1 MYTIYWSGSA
11 VSNDLYSVHITA
23 KYGVWF
29 DHFLFLFMWFQLNKV
44 IVSDD
49 CTSTRKC
56 VRRDGESVFEDL
68 GVNER
73 CHPSGMCGLKDGVRQ
88 CVCKDGYI
96 GDGVNECKSKYS
108 LLLISVSDIIKV
120 RIRYILSHF
129 FQNCV
134 VGNIFV
140 TRTLDV
146 TMVSASATE
155 VCLAMEWPHAK
166 VISQNMFFSVWF
178 LIVTQSIKN
187 FNIDT
192 ITFSPS
198 VPQSLVRA
206 WQAVIPIT
214 VPLTARWST
223 LWENA
228 NTLCPS
234 LIPRT
239 NVHSMWRSKTS
250 NGTKTLKFPSHD

>member
-1 MYTIYWSGSA
+1 MPSRQRGLHTSTLFPNININNTINVHNIFVVVSRIKWPQQCTYYYKIWS
-11 VSNDLYSVHITA
+11 LI
-23 KYGVWF
+23 

-120 RIRYILSHF
+120 RIRYILSLF
-129 FQNCV
+129 F
-134 VGNIFV
+134 
-140 TRTLDV
+140 RTV
-146 TMVSASATE
+146 WWE
-155 VCLAMEWPHAK
+155 
-166 VISQNMFFSVWF
+166 ISLSQE
-178 LIVTQSIKN
+178 
-187 FNIDT
+187 
-192 ITFSPS
+192 
-198 VPQSLVRA
+198 R
-206 WQAVIPIT
+206 
-214 VPLTARWST
+214 
-223 LWENA
+223 
-228 NTLCPS
+228 
-234 LIPRT
+234 
-239 NVHSMWRSKTS
+239 
-250 NGTKTLKFPSHD
+250 

>member
-108 LLLISVSDIIKV
+108 LLLSSVSDIIKV
-120 RIRYILSHF
+120 RIRYILSLFSELCGGKYLCHKNARCDNGICQCNRGLF
-129 FQNCV
+129 GDGVTTCQ
-134 VGNIFV
+134 GN
-140 TRTLDV
+140 
-146 TMVSASATE
+146 
-155 VCLAMEWPHAK
+155 
-166 VISQNMFFSVWF
+166 
-178 LIVTQSIKN
+178 
-187 FNIDT
+187 
-192 ITFSPS
+192 
-198 VPQSLVRA
+198 
-206 WQAVIPIT
+206 
-214 VPLTARWST
+214 
-223 LWENA
+223 
-228 NTLCPS
+228 
-234 LIPRT
+234 
-239 NVHSMWRSKTS
+239 
-250 NGTKTLKFPSHD
+250 

>member
-1 MYTIYWSGSA
+1 MCLTSSRYASGIY
-11 VSNDLYSVHITA
+11 
-23 KYGVWF
+23 
-29 DHFLFLFMWFQLNKV
+29 
-44 IVSDD
+44 
-49 CTSTRKC
+49 C
-56 VRRDGESVFEDL
+56 
-68 GVNER
+68 
-73 CHPSGMCGLKDGVRQ
+73 
-88 CVCKDGYI
+88 
-96 GDGVNECKSKYS
+96 
-108 LLLISVSDIIKV
+108 
-120 RIRYILSHF
+120 HF

-155 VCLAMEWPHAK
+155 VCLVMEWPRAK

-239 NVHSMWRSKTS
+239 SVHSMWRSKTS
-250 NGTKTLKFPSHD
+250 NGTKTPKFPLHD

>member
-1 MYTIYWSGSA
+1 M
-11 VSNDLYSVHITA
+11 
-23 KYGVWF
+23 
-29 DHFLFLFMWFQLNKV
+29 
-44 IVSDD
+44 SDD

-120 RIRYILSHF
+120 RIRYILSLF

-155 VCLAMEWPHAK
+155 VCLVME
-166 VISQNMFFSVWF
+166 
-178 LIVTQSIKN
+178 
-187 FNIDT
+187 
-192 ITFSPS
+192 
-198 VPQSLVRA
+198 
-206 WQAVIPIT
+206 
-214 VPLTARWST
+214 
-223 LWENA
+223 
-228 NTLCPS
+228 
-234 LIPRT
+234 
-239 NVHSMWRSKTS
+239 
-250 NGTKTLKFPSHD
+250 